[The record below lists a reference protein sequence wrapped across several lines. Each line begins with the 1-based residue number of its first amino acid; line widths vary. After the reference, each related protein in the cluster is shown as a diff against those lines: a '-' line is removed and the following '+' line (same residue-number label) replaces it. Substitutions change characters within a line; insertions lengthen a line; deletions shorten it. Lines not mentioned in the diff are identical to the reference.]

1 MSRLSSPDA
10 ATVTPEA
17 SDTRS
22 AEAEAAAEALAD
34 RLRGTMGEALVDSH
48 SRGHTHWIRVQRDA
62 WADLAGYLRNDEGFE
77 FFNFLSAID
86 WLPSPFGRD
95 MDSAVDNVLNPPE
108 PAEPSESAE
117 SAEPSGSTASAALE
131 TGVAGGASRFQLLA
145 RVNDV
150 TTGRSVIA
158 KADLPDDDLSA
169 PSWVP
174 IYSGANW
181 HEREAWEMFGINFPG
196 HPGLRHLYLP
206 GEFEGHPLRK
216 DYPLLARRVKPWP
229 GLVDVELMPE
239 IAENE
244 TADTGASAAEDS
256 ATESLADGSPAAGS
270 SSAGSSSNGSSAV
283 SDESGDSS

>member
-1 MSRLSSPDA
+1 MSSPDTA
-10 ATVTPEA
+10 TADTATADTATVTPEA
-17 SDTRS
+17 SDTPS
-22 AEAEAAAEALAD
+22 TEAEAAAEALVE
-34 RLRGTMGEALVDSH
+34 RLHNAIGEAFVESH
-48 SRGHTHWIRVQRDA
+48 ARGVTHWIRVQRDA

-108 PAEPSESAE
+108 PAD
-117 SAEPSGSTASAALE
+117 SAEPAAIE
-131 TGVAGGASRFQLLA
+131 TGTAGGASRFQLLA

-158 KADLPDDDLSA
+158 KTDLPDDDLSA

-181 HEREAWEMFGINFPG
+181 HEREAREMFGVNFQG

-239 IAENE
+239 IVENQPA
-244 TADTGASAAEDS
+244 ADAVDAGASTSEDS
-256 ATESLADGSPAAGS
+256 AAGS
-270 SSAGSSSNGSSAV
+270 SSADAEGGVSS
-283 SDESGDSS
+283 